1 MDEKIISFLR
11 ALYWIWKEE
20 ENRFLNKLSW
30 VNDKYKEK
38 LLISLY
44 ERNYDI
50 NKINT
55 NFNNGII
62 VMMNSV
68 EEKLENLV
76 NV

>member
-20 ENRFLNKLSW
+20 EIRFLNKLSW
-30 VNDKYKEK
+30 VSDKYKEK